1 MKRTLPVSM
10 ALLALG
16 CMARPTAK
24 SGALVE
30 RENVGE
36 EIGRIERYWADAYM
50 RRDTF
55 ALRELLADEF
65 TDTDDRRTANK
76 SEYLAETGGLGA
88 SSDRFVL
95 TDGVVRYYGDALVS
109 TGRVRLG
116 REAMAAGARYI
127 AVYVRRGGRWAPV
140 AFQLTPIHAP

>member
-1 MKRTLPVSM
+1 MKRTLAISM

-16 CMARPTAK
+16 CMARPAAK

-36 EIGRIERYWADAYM
+36 EVGRIERYWADAYM

-65 TDTDDRRTANK
+65 TDIDDRRTASK
-76 SEYLAETGGLGA
+76 SEYLAEMSRLAA

-95 TDGVVRYYGDALVS
+95 TDGVVRGYGDALVS
-109 TGRVRLG
+109 TGHLRLG
-116 REAMAAGARYI
+116 GEMAGAGAHYM
-127 AVYVRRGGRWAPV
+127 AVYVRRRGRWQPV

>member
-16 CMARPTAK
+16 CMTRPAAK

-30 RENVGE
+30 RDNVGE
-36 EIGRIERYWADAYM
+36 EVGRIERYWADAYM

-65 TDTDDRRTANK
+65 IDIDDRRTASK
-76 SEYLAETGGLGA
+76 PEYLAETGGLGA

-95 TDGVVRYYGDALVS
+95 TDGLVRYYGDALVS

-116 REAMAAGARYI
+116 SEAMGAGARYM
-127 AVYVRRGGRWAPV
+127 AVYVRRGGRWQPV
-140 AFQLTPIHAP
+140 ALQLTPLHAP

>member
-1 MKRTLPVSM
+1 MKHTLLVSM

-36 EIGRIERYWADAYM
+36 EVGRIERYWADAYM

-65 TDTDDRRTANK
+65 TDIDDRRTANK
-76 SEYLAETGGLGA
+76 LEYIAEVSGLGA
-88 SSDRFVL
+88 TADQFVL
-95 TDGVVRYYGDALVS
+95 TEGVVRGYGDALVS
-109 TGRVRLG
+109 TGHVRLG
-116 REAMAAGARYI
+116 SESAGTGAHYMAI
-127 AVYVRRGGRWAPV
+127 YVRRRGRWQPV
-140 AFQLTPIHAP
+140 AFQLTPIHKP

>member
-16 CMARPTAK
+16 CMVRPTAK

-36 EIGRIERYWADAYM
+36 EVGRIERYWADAYM

-65 TDTDDRRTANK
+65 TDIDDRRTANK
-76 SEYLAETGGLGA
+76 SEYIAEMSRLGA
-88 SSDRFVL
+88 TADRFVL
-95 TDGVVRYYGDALVS
+95 TDGVVRGYGDALVS
-109 TGRVRLG
+109 SGHLRLG
-116 REAMAAGARYI
+116 SEAAGTGAAYM
-127 AVYVRRGGRWAPV
+127 AVYVRRRGRWQPV